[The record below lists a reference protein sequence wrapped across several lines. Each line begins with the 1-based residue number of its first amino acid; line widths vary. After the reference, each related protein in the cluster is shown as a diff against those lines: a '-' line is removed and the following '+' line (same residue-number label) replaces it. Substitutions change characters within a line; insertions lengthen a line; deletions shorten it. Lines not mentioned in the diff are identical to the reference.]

1 MFTAWPI
8 DPMSHAIPLSSSLS
22 TPQTSNQGVLSAAAN
37 GLGAFITDFGGDLDR
52 IFGRAG
58 IQPEQLLHPTLSLCL
73 SNYCEVL
80 EESARQTGCDNF
92 GLHYGQQFQPQAL
105 GLLGYVG
112 LCSDTLEDAL
122 INFAQAFPF
131 HQHGTSI
138 QLLDE
143 GECYRF
149 HYQIRHG
156 AIVQRRQDAEL
167 TMGMATN
174 LLRHVLGQEWGPREV
189 TFEHEKPQDWQAHG
203 ELFNAAV
210 SFAHGTNSILIP
222 KAQITGKTMPGRD
235 PVLLMLVSD
244 AIRRLGAGTG
254 AEDLL
259 EHVRQAIHQTL
270 SLGEPALD
278 EIARQVNSSEWSLQ
292 RRLREQGV
300 SFSQLVDEVRRD
312 AALWHLRQ
320 ERLSVSDLAVLLGYS
335 ETSAFSRAFR
345 RWFGVSPRQWRTV
358 GITKDFDAL

>member
-1 MFTAWPI
+1 MFTVWPLN
-8 DPMSHAIPLSSSLS
+8 PMSQAIFLSPPL
-22 TPQTSNQGVLSAAAN
+22 TTQQTNNQGVLSAAAN
-37 GLGAFITDFGGDLDR
+37 GLGEFITDFGGDLDR

-73 SNYCEVL
+73 ANYCEVL

-112 LCSDTLEDAL
+112 LCSATLEDAL

-131 HQHGTSI
+131 HQHSTSI
-138 QLLDE
+138 QLIDE

-149 HYQIRHG
+149 HYQIHHG
-156 AIVQRRQDAEL
+156 AIIQRRQDAEL

-189 TFEHEKPQDWQAHG
+189 TFEHARPQDWQVHG
-203 ELFNAAV
+203 QLFNAPV
-210 SFAHGTNSILIP
+210 SFSQAANSILIP
-222 KAQITGKTMPGRD
+222 KAQVAGKTMPGGD
-235 PVLLMLVSD
+235 PVLLMLVND
-244 AIRRLGAGTG
+244 AIRRLGGSHG
-254 AEDLL
+254 GGDLL
-259 EHVRQAIHQTL
+259 EQVRQAIRQTL
-270 SLGEPALD
+270 NLGEPALD
-278 EIARQVNSSEWSLQ
+278 EIARQVNTSEWSLQ

-300 SFSQLVDEVRRD
+300 SFSQLVDQVRRD

-320 ERLSVSDLAVLLGYS
+320 ERLSISDLAVLLGYS

-345 RWFGVSPRQWRTV
+345 RWFGLSPRQWRNV
-358 GITKDFDAL
+358 E

>member
-1 MFTAWPI
+1 
-8 DPMSHAIPLSSSLS
+8 MSHAIFPSPPLS
-22 TPQTSNQGVLSAAAN
+22 TQPASNQGVLSAAAN

-58 IQPEQLLHPTLSLCL
+58 IQQEQLLHPTLSLCL

-112 LCSDTLEDAL
+112 LCSETLEDAL
-122 INFAQAFPF
+122 VNFAQAFPF
-131 HQHGTSI
+131 HQHSTAI

-174 LLRHVLGQEWGPREV
+174 LLRHVLGNEWGPREV
-189 TFEHEKPQDWQAHG
+189 TFEHDHPEDGQVHRDLFQAPVH
-203 ELFNAAV
+203 FSQTA
-210 SFAHGTNSILIP
+210 NSILIP
-222 KAQITGKTMPGRD
+222 KAEIAGKNMPGRD
-235 PVLLMLVSD
+235 PVLLMLVND
-244 AIRRLGAGTG
+244 AIRRLGASSGG
-254 AEDLL
+254 DLL
-259 EHVRQAIHQTL
+259 EHVRQAIHNSL
-270 SLGEPALD
+270 DLGEPALD
-278 EIARQVNSSEWSLQ
+278 EIARQVNTSEWSLQ
-292 RRLREQGV
+292 RRLRDQGV
-300 SFSQLVDEVRRD
+300 SFSQLVDEVRRE

-320 ERLSVSDLAVLLGYS
+320 ERLSVSELALVLGYS

-358 GITKDFDAL
+358 PET